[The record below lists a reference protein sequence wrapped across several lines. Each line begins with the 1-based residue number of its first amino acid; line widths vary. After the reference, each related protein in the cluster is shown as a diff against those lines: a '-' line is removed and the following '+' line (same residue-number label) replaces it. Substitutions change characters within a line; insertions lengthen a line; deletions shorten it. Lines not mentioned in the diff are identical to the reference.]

1 MITFDIKDLYVN
13 IPIQE
18 THKIA
23 KTLRLEN
30 NSEHTTKQM
39 ITLLEVTLQKNYFSF
54 CNNIY
59 QPEKGVSMGSRISN
73 IVVEIFLLLL
83 QLYNSL

>member
-39 ITLLEVTLQKNYFSF
+39 ITLLEVTLKQNCFSF

-59 QPEKGVSMGSRISN
+59 QPEEGVYGISHFKYCCKN
-73 IVVEIFLLLL
+73 IPTRPRKHT
-83 QLYNSL
+83 